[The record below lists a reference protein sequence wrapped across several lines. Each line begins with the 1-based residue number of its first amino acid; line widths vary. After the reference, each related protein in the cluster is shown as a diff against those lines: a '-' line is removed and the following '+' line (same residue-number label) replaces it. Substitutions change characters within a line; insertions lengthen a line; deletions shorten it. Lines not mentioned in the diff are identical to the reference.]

1 VLEVFDAKGLSRW
14 QVPDLRALLERVA
27 VFCICADAA
36 QLVCTALPTGA
47 PAGWLPGTHARM
59 PATLRATIRT
69 LLFIRSRRRRSGGLG
84 AVPLEI
90 LVVAFGWLRAAHAGP
105 VIEW

>member
-1 VLEVFDAKGLSRW
+1 
-14 QVPDLRALLERVA
+14 
-27 VFCICADAA
+27 
-36 QLVCTALPTGA
+36 
-47 PAGWLPGTHARM
+47 M